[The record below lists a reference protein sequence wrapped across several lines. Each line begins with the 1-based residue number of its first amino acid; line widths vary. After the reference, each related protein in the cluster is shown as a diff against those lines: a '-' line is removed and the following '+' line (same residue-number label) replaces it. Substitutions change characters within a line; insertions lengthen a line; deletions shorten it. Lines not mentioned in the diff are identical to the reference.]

1 MKPTLVVLAAG
12 ASRRLGEC
20 KGLVDLGGRSPLSRL
35 LAAGG
40 CLDESPPLLVT
51 GRHHEELRR
60 ACPPGVVLAQN
71 ERWEAGRTWS
81 ALTAAQAL
89 PGRDLCLAPVDVPLV
104 PAEVFRALLH
114 AWQEAGSP
122 AEGWLA
128 PRHAGRFGHP
138 VVIGRGLWEQLP
150 DLLEQDPGASLR
162 ELRALSPRLLAQ
174 EVARAEVLDDLDTP
188 EDLRAL
194 RQRLESK

>member
-1 MKPTLVVLAAG
+1 VKPALVVLAAG

-20 KGLVDLGGRSPLSRL
+20 KALADLGGSSPLTRL
-35 LAAGG
+35 LAAGR
-40 CLDESPPLLVT
+40 CFDASPPLLIT

-60 ACPPGVVLAQN
+60 ACPPGVLIAHN
-71 ERWEAGRTWS
+71 ERWESGRTWS
-81 ALTAAQAL
+81 ALTAAEAL

-104 PAEVFRALLH
+104 PAEVFQALLA

-128 PRHAGRFGHP
+128 PRHGGRFGHP
-138 VVIGRGLWEQLP
+138 VVIGRGLWERLP
-150 DLLEQDPGASLR
+150 GLLSSAPGASLR
-162 ELRALSPRLLAQ
+162 ELRALSPLLLARDVSQ
-174 EVARAEVLDDLDTP
+174 AEILDDLDTL
-188 EDLRAL
+188 EDLREL